1 MKHIKIYQILGN
13 DDTSRD
19 AKFSHYDGSVN
30 SSLYEK
36 VFDCEIEEEDL
47 EDIFYRFN
55 TSRHPLFFG
64 HSLSVSDIVI
74 KDGAAHYCDS
84 YGWKHGIPFDE
95 TATKESKLDMRV
107 IFVAPTMKP
116 TVAYMPNSLK
126 AKQQAVGGYIE
137 CVYCH
142 DDDTCI
148 IGDEEAKLKHKKGN
162 RYIHNGRD
170 ILAGDFIIVG
180 LSEEDFRGLTDEEV
194 EKYLKKY
201 EDAPVIRK
209 EQVEKS
215 IRMGFYGF

>member
-126 AKQQAVGGYIE
+126 AKQQAVGGYGRNEFHFAAVLRLIQFHFGFR
-137 CVYCH
+137 CSSVIQDYCSKTKCH
-142 DDDTCI
+142 SDT
-148 IGDEEAKLKHKKGN
+148 
-162 RYIHNGRD
+162 
-170 ILAGDFIIVG
+170 F
-180 LSEEDFRGLTDEEV
+180 LS
-194 EKYLKKY
+194 
-201 EDAPVIRK
+201 
-209 EQVEKS
+209 
-215 IRMGFYGF
+215 